1 MTAQTITGTV
11 VTARGEFPDHT
22 VVHRDGTITGV
33 RPAQPGEVSSGL
45 RLVPGFVDVHNHGG
59 LRGSFPDG
67 SLDECRAA
75 ARFHRSHGT
84 TTLVA
89 SLVSA
94 RAGHLLTQVP
104 RLADLAE
111 EGEIAGIHL
120 EGPFVNVGKCGAQ
133 DPAAIIPGDPDLF
146 ARLLTAGRGHVRS
159 ITFAPETAHVTELLD
174 LCAEHGVIASLGHTE
189 ATAEQTAQV
198 IDAAV
203 DKGVTVT
210 ATHLFNAMPALHHRA
225 PGAAAALLTAAAQ
238 GRVHVELIADGVHLA
253 DATVD
258 MVMAAVGDAALL
270 VTDAM
275 QAAGMPDGDYTLGTL
290 DVQVQDGV
298 ARLRTADGSPG
309 AIAGGTSTLAGQVA
323 RHLRR
328 GVSLPRL
335 VAATA
340 TAPARVLGR
349 ADHLGDLAPGHRA
362 DVVGIDETGAVRR
375 VISRGITIEQN

>member
-1 MTAQTITGTV
+1 MTEHTLTGTV
-11 VTARGEFPDHT
+11 VTARGELPDHT
-22 VVHRDGTITGV
+22 VVYSGDTITGV
-33 RPAQPGEVSSGL
+33 RPAQATEVSSEL

-67 SLDECRAA
+67 SVDECRAA

-84 TTLVA
+84 TTLIA

-94 RAGHLLTQVP
+94 RAEHLLAQVP
-104 RLADLAE
+104 RLAELAE
-111 EGEIAGIHL
+111 EGDIEGIHL

-146 ARLLTAGRGHVRS
+146 ARLIAAGRGHVRS

-174 LCAEHGVIASLGHTE
+174 LCAAHGVIASLGHTE
-189 ATAEQTAQV
+189 ATAEQTRQV

-203 DKGVTVT
+203 DRGVTVT

-225 PGAAAALLTAAAQ
+225 PGAAAALITAAAG
-238 GRVHVELIADGVHLA
+238 GRAHVELIADGVHLA

-275 QAAGMPDGDYTLGTL
+275 QAAGMPDGAYTLGTL
-290 DVQVQDGV
+290 DVEVQAGV
-298 ARLRTADGSPG
+298 ARLCTDDGRPG

-323 RHLRR
+323 RHLHR
-328 GVSLPRL
+328 GVPLPRL
-335 VAATA
+335 VAASA
-340 TAPARVLGR
+340 TTPARILGR
-349 ADHLGDLAPGHRA
+349 ADHLGDIRPGLRA
-362 DVVGIDETGAVRR
+362 DVVGIDETGAVRH
-375 VISRGITIEQN
+375 VISRGHTIEPS